1 MSEAASR
8 QAAELA
14 ARESYGRLV
23 AWLAWRWRDL
33 AAAEDAMSAALLSAL
48 EHWPRSGVPASPDAW
63 LLTAARRELQQRW
76 RHRRVEEA
84 PEVQALLDIEA
95 EAPEAQ
101 DVPDERL
108 RLMFVCAHPALAP
121 AVHAPLMLQA
131 VMGLQAQT
139 IAQAFLVSPA
149 AMTQRLVRAKARIRE
164 AGLRFETPEAREL
177 PGRLAAVLEG
187 IYAIYTL
194 GTSTATR
201 GPHSAQAD
209 LLPELGAEA
218 LFLARLVARLQ
229 PGSAEALALLALLL
243 YCECRRPAQFD
254 AQDRFVPLTRQDT
267 TLWDARLLR
276 EAEACLWRA
285 SALQQPGA
293 FQIEAAIQSAHCQR
307 ATTGHTPWEAIA
319 GLYGALAALEPG
331 VGVRIGQAVA
341 VCESGSPQ
349 LGLELLERIDAHEV
363 AQHQPYWV
371 ATAHLQ
377 RACGRHEAAKA
388 SLARALGLTLD
399 PRVRDWL
406 SRPAPGSA

>member
-1 MSEAASR
+1 VSEAAGR
-8 QAAELA
+8 AAELA
-14 ARESYGRLV
+14 ARDSYGRLV

-33 AAAEDAMSAALLSAL
+33 AAAQDAMSEALLSAL
-48 EHWPRSGVPASPDAW
+48 EHWPRDGVPASPDAW
-63 LLTAARRELQQRW
+63 LLTAARRELQQQY
-76 RHRRVEEA
+76 RHRKVQEA
-84 PEVQALLDIEA
+84 PEVQALLDIE
-95 EAPEAQ
+95 PETPQAQ
-101 DVPDERL
+101 AVPDERL

-139 IAQAFLVSPA
+139 IAQAFLASPA
-149 AMTQRLVRAKARIRE
+149 AMTQRLVRAKSRIRD
-164 AGLRFETPEAREL
+164 AGLRFETPETREL
-177 PGRLAAVLEG
+177 PERLAAVLEG
-187 IYAIYTL
+187 IYAVYTI
-194 GTSTATR
+194 GTNAATL

-209 LLPELGAEA
+209 LLPELGTEA
-218 LFLARLVARLQ
+218 LFLARLVVRLQ
-229 PGSAEALALLALLL
+229 PDSAEALALLALLL

-254 AQDRFVPLTRQDT
+254 AHGRFVPLTSQDT
-267 TLWDARLLR
+267 SLWNAQLLR
-276 EAEACLWRA
+276 EAETCLWEA
-285 SALQQPGA
+285 SKRRQPGA

-349 LGLELLERIDAHEV
+349 LGLELLERIDAREV

-371 ATAHLQ
+371 AATHLQ

-399 PRVRDWL
+399 PRVRAWL

>member
-8 QAAELA
+8 QAAALA

-48 EHWPRSGVPASPDAW
+48 EHWPRDGVPASPDAW
-63 LLTAARRELQQRW
+63 LLTAARRELQQRY

-84 PEVQALLDIEA
+84 PEAQALLAIEA
-95 EAPEAQ
+95 EAPPAE

-121 AVHAPLMLQA
+121 ALHAPLMLQA
-131 VMGLQAQT
+131 VAGLQAQT
-139 IAQAFLVSPA
+139 IAQAFLVSPS
-149 AMTQRLVRAKARIRE
+149 AMTQRLVRAKARIRD

-187 IYAIYTL
+187 IYAIYTI
-194 GTSTATR
+194 GTNAATL

-209 LLPELGAEA
+209 LMPELGGEA

-229 PGSAEALALLALLL
+229 PDSAEALGLLALLL

-254 AQDRFVPLTRQDT
+254 AQGNFMPLTQQDT
-267 TLWDARLLR
+267 AWWDAGLLA
-276 EAEACLWRA
+276 EAEACLWAA
-285 SALQQPGA
+285 SRLRQPGA

-307 ATTGHTPWEAIA
+307 AATGHTPWEAIA
-319 GLYGALAALEPG
+319 GLYGALVALEAG
-331 VGVRIGQAVA
+331 IGARIGQAVA
-341 VCESGSPQ
+341 VGHAHSPLQ
-349 LGLELLERIDAHEV
+349 GLALLERIDAAAV

-371 ATAHLQ
+371 AAAHLQ
-377 RACGRHEAAKA
+377 RACGLQDQAWA
-388 SLARALGLTLD
+388 SLHRALGLTLD
-399 PRVRDWL
+399 PRVRAWL
-406 SRPAPGSA
+406 SRDLPRAG